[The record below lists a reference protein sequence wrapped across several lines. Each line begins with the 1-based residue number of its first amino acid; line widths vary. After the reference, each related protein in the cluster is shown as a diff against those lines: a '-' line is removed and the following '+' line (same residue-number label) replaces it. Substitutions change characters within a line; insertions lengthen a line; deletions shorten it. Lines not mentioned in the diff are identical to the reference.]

1 MHLGF
6 SYVGL
11 IFLVMLMVPNIIWSR
26 NQPEDYDKYAA
37 DENKV
42 LLALERVGEVLVSA
56 LCLIFSDLN
65 IAKIRIW
72 SIVLAASFA
81 LMILYEIYWIR
92 YFRSDKKMSDMYS
105 SILCFPVAG
114 ATLPVLAFLLLGIYG
129 RNILLVIS
137 VIILGIGHIGIH
149 LQHKNEIK

>member
-1 MHLGF
+1 MHFGF

-11 IFLVMLMVPNIIWSR
+11 VYLIMLFTPNIIWSR

-42 LLALERVGEVLVSA
+42 LLTLERVGEVLVSA
-56 LCLIFSDLN
+56 LCLIFRDFN
-65 IAKIRIW
+65 IGRLSGW
-72 SIVLAASFA
+72 SIWLAVSFG
-81 LMILYEIYWIR
+81 LMVLYEIYWIR